1 MRTLAGAFATSLV
14 QTGWSNAQRHNQ
26 TELAGAMTHA
36 GHVVDK
42 MVAGGVSHQA
52 AVEGLTGLVEGQSVM
67 LSTLNMFGDIAL
79 VMMFAA
85 CLIWIAPKPKGRID
99 TSGAH

>member
-1 MRTLAGAFATSLV
+1 
-14 QTGWSNAQRHNQ
+14 
-26 TELAGAMTHA
+26 MTHA
-36 GHVVDK
+36 GKVVDK

-85 CLIWIAPKPKGRID
+85 CLIWIAPKPKGPID
-99 TSGAH
+99 TSAAH